1 LLIIVVLLRILT
13 ASLSFSNQAEVE
25 RLEKALAESN
35 EELAKKDE
43 SVSELSS
50 LLEDTRARLLARE
63 DQIRELESRV
73 AALEA
78 ARSISQNQNPGEQ
91 PSEDED
97 AMAEHIVEETI
108 ADCEAG
114 ELRFEARQA
123 SRRLS
128 EMQSERDQLQE
139 DVLMIAN
146 DASAMLV
153 ERVERIEEL
162 NDVRDEL
169 DEARR
174 ELEQVRA
181 TLRAVQEENGRLS
194 DVSFQNRSL

>member
-1 LLIIVVLLRILT
+1 M
-13 ASLSFSNQAEVE
+13 SFSNQAEVE